1 MANGLCARRP
11 RRKCVSAEAHGGQGR
26 RAVRAGVRRLRKLRP
41 HSHSGGRRAGAARV
55 GGRGQGAPGAARG
68 RGRGRGR
75 GLGARSKGGGGQ
87 EPGSRGRSSRG
98 RRLGRAG
105 SRGRAPDVRPGT
117 AKTQL
122 REGPPCSS
130 LKDQSR
136 SDSADSHSA
145 GLLVHTGVPPD
156 PRFCSPVLSV
166 TRAKGGLIQNQL
178 TLLLTWH
185 QKINRTLALDQ
196 YAFYHLTSSQE
207 GKSPSENIPG
217 PLTYVRN
224 YLWGSGIVPHADMQ
238 HSRWMTVLV
247 INAGMEEKEASLPSL
262 CSEMVHPESH

>member
-1 MANGLCARRP
+1 MANGL
-11 RRKCVSAEAHGGQGR
+11 KCVSAEAHGGQGR

-87 EPGSRGRSSRG
+87 EPGPAAEVPE
-98 RRLGRAG
+98 AG
-105 SRGRAPDVRPGT
+105 AWEGQAPAVEPGC
-117 AKTQL
+117 APRD
-122 REGPPCSS
+122 RENPAQRGPPCSS

-156 PRFCSPVLSV
+156 PPFCSPVLSV

-207 GKSPSENIPG
+207 GFSGKGLYCPINVKNTTLPG
-217 PLTYVRN
+217 MLVIANSPLTEN
-224 YLWGSGIVPHADMQ
+224 
-238 HSRWMTVLV
+238 
-247 INAGMEEKEASLPSL
+247 EPS
-262 CSEMVHPESH
+262 CG